1 MPDKRCR
8 KLLRRYA
15 LNGRKKEGP
24 LDYST
29 FNELLSYLQDH
40 HNELYQLLCVVNS
53 GCHPEDH
60 SYLTGKKPETT
71 IPIMYACPSVWQPT
85 FQALSCATP
94 ICGLLHNDPLLHVTV
109 RRIAE
114 NIAHDCSQTEDDLAT
129 VKCDFPM
136 LYELLMSFPDSK
148 VPQQFS
154 KVLEKLLSLSTAPFR
169 TPSALPA
176 SLDLSGNPYGFWPSL
191 PILRERGNYQ
201 IEQTKKQADGFVCK
215 KLSKD
220 HSVLMPGVFTIFC
233 EHGKNFNILFKDSF
247 NRPFRYSEKNDNDV
261 LLHFI

>member
-15 LNGRKKEGP
+15 LSGRKKEGP

-40 HNELYQLLCVVNS
+40 HSELYQLLCVVNS
-53 GCHPEDH
+53 DCLPEDH
-60 SYLTGKKPETT
+60 SYLTGEKPKST
-71 IPIMYACPSVWQPT
+71 IPITYACPSVWQPT
-85 FQALSCATP
+85 FRALSCATP
-94 ICGLLHNDPLLHVTV
+94 ICGLLHNDPRLHATV

-114 NIAHDCSQTEDDLAT
+114 NIAHDHSQTEDDLAT
-129 VKCDFPM
+129 VKCNFPM

-148 VPQQFS
+148 VPRQFS

-201 IEQTKKQADGFVCK
+201 IEQKKKQGDGFVCK

-233 EHGKNFNILFKDSF
+233 EHGKNGHL
-247 NRPFRYSEKNDNDV
+247 R
-261 LLHFI
+261 